1 MTERERLIDLLNDVI
16 DLPCDGEL
24 IADVAE
30 HLLDNGV
37 ILPPVKVGDTVYE
50 LLFYDGKP
58 DGYYERIVTGYHY
71 TQENHYGNLKD
82 NEYLCVVGKYCNH
95 TRHINTSK
103 IGKTVFLSREDAEA
117 ALNKTDLSAGF
128 RKMG

>member
-24 IADVAE
+24 ISDIAN

-37 ILPPVKVGDTVYE
+37 ILPPVKVGDTVYIISRHNGIHRRKVVE
-50 LLFYDGKP
+50 ILMAEECSF
-58 DGYYERIVTGYHY
+58 
-71 TQENHYGNLKD
+71 
-82 NEYLCVVGKYCNH
+82 VVGGDIYSEERYH
-95 TRHINTSK
+95 FSY
-103 IGKTVFLSREDAEA
+103 IGKTVFLSREEAEA